1 MPRSAGPHR
10 LRISGGDFQQ
20 KHSQNLVI
28 GGSSE
33 PLASCARPY
42 VSRLVKKAGQ
52 SVPLSFSSP
61 SASRSMTVEASLE
74 AHWSLQLARE
84 VEVGRPARPISK
96 LKPRCMSFQ
105 TAYSQSC
112 CGRPQL
118 CADNPRSGLA
128 AHSKILASPLSVIS
142 SFFACVSA
150 PKPDRITTVKKAN
163 TRSLVSSVSV
173 STARICP
180 SGDTV

>member
-1 MPRSAGPHR
+1 MRRSAGPHR

-84 VEVGRPARPISK
+84 VEAGRPARPISK
-96 LKPRCMSFQ
+96 LKPRCFSLSKPRILSLV
-105 TAYSQSC
+105 AGVLSS
-112 CGRPQL
+112 
-118 CADNPRSGLA
+118 AHPRSGLA
-128 AHSKILASPLSVIS
+128 AHSKILTSPLNVIS

-150 PKPDRITTVKKAN
+150 PKPGRITTVKKAN

>member
-128 AHSKILASPLSVIS
+128 AHSKILASPPLKIRVLRLE
-142 SFFACVSA
+142 
-150 PKPDRITTVKKAN
+150 PR
-163 TRSLVSSVSV
+163 TRPSL
-173 STARICP
+173 TYREPLRFETMP
-180 SGDTV
+180 SGFIQHA